1 MDSKKILKVSNLI
14 IIFIALVSLLIFI
27 PQIQNL
33 LIVTGEKISGHS
45 LIYENWQSRFIYFEI
60 LFLELIGISHLLKN
74 YLKFFNTSEIENNKK
89 LIIFSIIFI
98 VLFSSLLLLF
108 PGTTLGH
115 DGTFHLMRID
125 GLADE
130 LRRGNIP
137 VRLQSL
143 WLEGYGYPVSIYY
156 CDILL
161 YFPALLRLI
170 GVPLTVAYKI
180 YILGV
185 NFATVLIAYIC
196 FKKIFKST
204 KIGLILSLVF
214 STAPYR
220 LVDIFIRNAVGEY
233 SAFIFFPIIALA
245 FFKLYTESKENYNF
259 FKIAT
264 LLAIG
269 MSGLVLTHILTTEI
283 VIITLIVICLIL
295 WKKTF
300 TKNNILCICL
310 AMFETFLI
318 CAFFIIPFID
328 YFFNVSVKISQMETQ
343 YIQFS
348 GVNFI
353 QLFMFFQNPF
363 GKNTTIVKE
372 RMLLSPGLPL
382 MMSFI
387 LPVIYYCWKNKI
399 ELGKKSKNLILLL
412 SCIAFVS
419 LILFLPQV
427 QNLIIALGEK
437 YIGRPL
443 THDIWCIR
451 FKNYEYT
458 ILFGCLFFIICV
470 LFANISKNDYQLKI
484 LFIISIIVIFISSNI
499 FPWNLLSLT
508 WFGKIVS
515 QIQFAWRWLGIVIII
530 LTLLTGRILFLR
542 YNDETQMQ
550 KSRLNCLHCINGK
563 VLLFLIILQTFPFYF
578 QYQMGSNNVSF
589 NDYSFFGSNVIEGAE
604 YLRDGA
610 DIEKFD
616 GKIKTENV
624 QISNINRNANKFR
637 FYAVAQNNGFV
648 ELPMLNY
655 KGYHALGSGGENLSI
670 IDGENKVIRILLPKD
685 FDSEIIVYF
694 KQPFIWIIGSLISI
708 CSISLIIILM
718 ILTTRKKTK

>member
-60 LFLELIGISHLLKN
+60 LFLELIGISLLLKN
-74 YLKFFNTSEIENNKK
+74 CLKFFNTSEIENNKK

-458 ILFGCLFFIICV
+458 ILFACF
-470 LFANISKNDYQLKI
+470 
-484 LFIISIIVIFISSNI
+484 
-499 FPWNLLSLT
+499 LLSVCFL
-508 WFGKIVS
+508 
-515 QIQFAWRWLGIVIII
+515 QI
-530 LTLLTGRILFLR
+530 
-542 YNDETQMQ
+542 
-550 KSRLNCLHCINGK
+550 
-563 VLLFLIILQTFPFYF
+563 
-578 QYQMGSNNVSF
+578 
-589 NDYSFFGSNVIEGAE
+589 
-604 YLRDGA
+604 
-610 DIEKFD
+610 
-616 GKIKTENV
+616 
-624 QISNINRNANKFR
+624 
-637 FYAVAQNNGFV
+637 
-648 ELPMLNY
+648 
-655 KGYHALGSGGENLSI
+655 
-670 IDGENKVIRILLPKD
+670 
-685 FDSEIIVYF
+685 
-694 KQPFIWIIGSLISI
+694 
-708 CSISLIIILM
+708 
-718 ILTTRKKTK
+718 